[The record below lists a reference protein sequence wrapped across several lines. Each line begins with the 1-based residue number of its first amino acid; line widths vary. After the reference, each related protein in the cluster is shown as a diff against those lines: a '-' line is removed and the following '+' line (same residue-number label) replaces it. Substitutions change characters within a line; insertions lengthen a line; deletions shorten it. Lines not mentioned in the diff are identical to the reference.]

1 MNKKISLI
9 YSTCDR
15 YECLWDGFFRLW
27 DKYWPSFDAQ
37 VVLNTE
43 TKSFSYG
50 NYNIIRPTF
59 KKNDLTWSERLYGA
73 LNIVETPYVLFTLD
87 DFYIKSPIDI
97 KTLDMCIKQMDKDES
112 VKLFTFGW
120 QPGNNILCTFSDKFE
135 QRARFA
141 PYRVNAQ
148 IALWRVSYLKKV
160 IKLYENPWEFELNG
174 SFRSS
179 IYGGKLY
186 SLKKNAPLVFDYDWG
201 FLVVRGQLN
210 KEISDYFETKEGLE
224 FDSTFSYI
232 DMDAY
237 RTLGE
242 QRSGSALRMLKYLWR
257 MIISLFRK

>member
-97 KTLDMCIKQMDKDES
+97 KTLDMCIKQMDKD
-112 VKLFTFGW
+112 
-120 QPGNNILCTFSDKFE
+120 
-135 QRARFA
+135 
-141 PYRVNAQ
+141 
-148 IALWRVSYLKKV
+148 
-160 IKLYENPWEFELNG
+160 
-174 SFRSS
+174 
-179 IYGGKLY
+179 
-186 SLKKNAPLVFDYDWG
+186 
-201 FLVVRGQLN
+201 
-210 KEISDYFETKEGLE
+210 
-224 FDSTFSYI
+224 
-232 DMDAY
+232 
-237 RTLGE
+237 
-242 QRSGSALRMLKYLWR
+242 
-257 MIISLFRK
+257 